1 MFFGFSCTVAKH
13 MTVWLVGWLAAVDVA
28 VSVDDNFIC

>member
-13 MTVWLVGWLAAVDVA
+13 MTVWLVGWLAAVA